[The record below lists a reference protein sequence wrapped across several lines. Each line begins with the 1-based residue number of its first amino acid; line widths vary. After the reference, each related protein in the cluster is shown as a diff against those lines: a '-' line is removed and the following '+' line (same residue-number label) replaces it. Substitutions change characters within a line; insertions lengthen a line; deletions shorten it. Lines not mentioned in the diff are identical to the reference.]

1 MRGMW
6 GMKGIS
12 VIGLSFLLFFSV
24 SEAAEYPVKPLTF
37 VVPLEAGSDGDLLAR
52 PVVQKASEIL
62 GKPIMVV
69 NKPGAGS
76 SLGYRDLYDAKPDG
90 YTIGVAYTSLITNKL
105 QGISPFDYN
114 DFTVMGTFYNWGPIV
129 VGATKSKRP
138 FKTMEEVISYVKSH
152 PGEVSMATSGVG
164 MGWWWATMVLTQVT
178 GLQFNVIPQPGAAGF
193 TISQVAG
200 GHVDLATLGLAAA
213 KAQID
218 AGNIRFLAAFGSERV
233 RGYEAVPTFKDLGYD
248 VNWEGPSFWVG
259 PPKMPK
265 DIVNKL
271 TDTFEKATNSPEYR
285 KFAMERNATA
295 MYLPPDKA
303 VDFLNRL
310 RSFCV
315 PVAEKAGI
323 LKVK

>member
-1 MRGMW
+1 
-6 GMKGIS
+6 MKGIC
-12 VIGLSFLLFFSV
+12 ILGLSILLLCSV
-24 SEAAEYPVKPLTF
+24 AGAAEKYPVKPITF
-37 VVPLEAGSDGDLLAR
+37 IIPLEAGSDGDVLAR

-90 YTIGVAYTSLITNKL
+90 YTIGVAYTSLVTNKL
-105 QGISPFDYN
+105 QGISPFDYH
-114 DFTVMGTFYNWGPIV
+114 DFTVMGTFYNWSPII
-129 VGATKSKRP
+129 VGATKSKQP
-138 FKTMEEVISYVKSH
+138 FKTMEEVISFVKSH

-164 MGWWWATMVLTQVT
+164 MGWWWATMVLVQVT
-178 GLQFNVIPQPGAAGF
+178 GLQFNVVPQPGAGAF
-193 TISQVAG
+193 SISQVAG
-200 GHVDLATLGLAAA
+200 GHVDLATVGLAAG
-213 KAQID
+213 KPQID
-218 AGNIRFLAAFGSERV
+218 AGNICFLAVFGSERV
-233 RGYEAVPTFKDLGYD
+233 RGYESVPTFKDLGYN

-265 DIVNKL
+265 DILNKL
-271 TDTFEKATNSPEYR
+271 TDAFEKATNSPEYR

-295 MYLPPDKA
+295 MYLTPDKA
-303 VDFLNRL
+303 VDFLDRIKN
-310 RSFCV
+310 FCV